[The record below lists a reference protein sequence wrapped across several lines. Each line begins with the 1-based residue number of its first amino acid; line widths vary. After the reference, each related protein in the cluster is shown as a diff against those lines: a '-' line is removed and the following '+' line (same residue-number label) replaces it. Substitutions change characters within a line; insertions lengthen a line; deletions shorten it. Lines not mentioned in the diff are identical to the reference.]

1 MGEGGREGGVV
12 ERGGEEEEGRRR
24 EGEREENT
32 FVEPIIRGAVSLSP
46 LTGISAIPSFRV
58 CVIFIS
64 RSAIFMYP
72 SSPVTFRVAHDAA
85 RMPPERERG
94 REGEREIE
102 RERERK
108 RERTMTSRCQ
118 AFFTQT
124 HAEKQL

>member
-12 ERGGEEEEGRRR
+12 ERGGGGGGERRRR
-24 EGEREENT
+24 EGEREENM

-85 RMPPERERG
+85 RMPPEREREGG
-94 REGEREIE
+94 RER
-102 RERERK
+102 
-108 RERTMTSRCQ
+108 
-118 AFFTQT
+118 
-124 HAEKQL
+124 